1 MRRDNDVK
9 ILRRAITL
17 CSQRRDG
24 KVRDF
29 RRVME
34 STTASHEAETAC
46 DAPGDAE
53 GVKGAPGQPALA
65 TVAGDQCTSC
75 GAPLAPDQRYCVR
88 CGQRRGQSRLPVAQ
102 PVAAAAPVRESR
114 MPRLSHN
121 AALIA
126 GVGTLLLAMGVGVL
140 IGRSGEKSPSSASAA
155 PQVIT
160 VGGAGGTANT
170 AAAGGAAAGA
180 KGKAKAKSTGKKA
193 TAAQAQSAAN
203 KIKGTSVKLPKK
215 AVVTVGTPGTGPGYQ
230 HGKFTGNFFG
240 GG

>member
-1 MRRDNDVK
+1 
-9 ILRRAITL
+9 
-17 CSQRRDG
+17 
-24 KVRDF
+24 
-29 RRVME
+29 ME
-34 STTASHEAETAC
+34 STTASHEADTA
-46 DAPGDAE
+46 
-53 GVKGAPGQPALA
+53 VQPALA

-102 PVAAAAPVRESR
+102 PTAAAAPVRESR
-114 MPRLSHN
+114 VPRLSHN

-140 IGRSGEKSPSSASAA
+140 IGRSGEKSPSAASAA

-160 VGGAGGTANT
+160 VGGAGGAANT
-170 AAAGGAAAGA
+170 AAAGAGAGAGAA